1 MAPMAVP
8 PATAAARR
16 EPPPSAA
23 LVRRELP
30 EEKWVRVVEFA
41 GSLPR
46 TRSGKVRGAGLKG
59 RAPGTEFGMAPLRG
73 PRVDA
78 AG

>member
-8 PATAAARR
+8 PAAAAVHR
-16 EPPPSAA
+16 ELPPSAA

-46 TRSGKVRGAGLKG
+46 TRSGKVRRAGLKG
-59 RAPGTEFGMAPLRG
+59 RGRG
-73 PRVDA
+73 RSSGWPRCGVL
-78 AG
+78 G